1 MATPA
6 QFRIDTVTHDL
17 LTNSRPTHAVA
28 PPARGRALAEPVFP
42 HHPELR
48 KILPAALLLHSQPQS
63 RVFLQRRSGPGIAL
77 VAGGPQEAPGRCAE
91 FRGRNM
97 TGRK

>member
-17 LTNSRPTHAVA
+17 LTNFRPTHAVA
-28 PPARGRALAEPVFP
+28 PPARSRALAEPVFP

-48 KILPAALLLHSQPQS
+48 KTLPAALLLHSQPQS
-63 RVFLQRRSGPGIAL
+63 RVFLQRRSGPEIAL
-77 VAGGPQEAPGRCAE
+77 VAGGPQKLQGGARSFEDG
-91 FRGRNM
+91 
-97 TGRK
+97 T